1 MSEKDM
7 RERMAAVL
15 KSYRLRANMTVYE
28 VGEKVG
34 KSGKTV
40 DAWEHGRGQPDADM
54 LLLLCDLYG
63 VPSVG
68 AFFGEDKMPVTD
80 NEYYLLRMFRALNR
94 EGQKAVLDHA
104 TALVASGLYKKSESS
119 DAVI

>member
-15 KSYRLRANMTVYE
+15 KHYRIRANMTVYE
-28 VGEKVG
+28 VGENVG

-54 LLLLCDLYG
+54 LLKLCDLYG
-63 VPSVG
+63 VPSVA
-68 AFFGEDKMPVTD
+68 AFFGEDKLPVTD
-80 NEYYLLRMFRALNR
+80 NEYHLLRMFRSLNR

-119 DAVI
+119 NAAI

>member
-7 RERMAAVL
+7 RERMATVL
-15 KSYRLRANMTVYE
+15 KHYRLRANMTVYE

-54 LLLLCDLYG
+54 LLKLCSIYG

-80 NEYYLLRMFRALNR
+80 NETHLLNMFRSLNR

-104 TALVASGLYKKSESS
+104 TALVVSGLYKKSDSTS
-119 DAVI
+119 TAI